1 MKLDEKWFELY
12 ESLYGT
18 TFNKI
23 LTIGTPNEGYENY
36 PIKSLAQLRQMCEEN
51 YPKKEFY
58 ISFYDYDSD
67 ELAIKWDPRDNTPYE
82 KYSKKNCILFRFIQN
97 TDIIKEE
104 TKELTDVQKFMF
116 TRRTLNL
123 GNNKEI
129 FEDVRKVYDAIEEL
143 FNIKSWVLFN
153 GYNECYLYVFTES
166 EMKLKNPTLTYYY
179 FYKFIEKYTGVKT
192 LIYSQ
197 IEPFSQILSLP
208 GSQNNN
214 TRLYTKPYDITLDY
228 LDILKNSQSRK
239 IESFDLRQ
247 NQDTSS
253 LEELFKTVDDEITKR
268 KSEGNTNIWDYE
280 LDELFNEK
288 RSI

>member
-1 MKLDEKWFELY
+1 MYTNDIRIKEGSTVLVRYKAN
-12 ESLYGT
+12 GT
-18 TFNKI
+18 TLLSAHTSYTF
-23 LTIGTPNEGYENY
+23 
-36 PIKSLAQLRQMCEEN
+36 
-51 YPKKEFY
+51 
-58 ISFYDYDSD
+58 
-67 ELAIKWDPRDNTPYE
+67 
-82 KYSKKNCILFRFIQN
+82 
-97 TDIIKEE
+97 DIE
-104 TKELTDVQKFMF
+104 V
-116 TRRTLNL
+116 
-123 GNNKEI
+123 
-129 FEDVRKVYDAIEEL
+129 
-143 FNIKSWVLFN
+143 
-153 GYNECYLYVFTES
+153 
-166 EMKLKNPTLTYYY
+166 KNPTLTYYY
-179 FYKFIEKYTGVKT
+179 FYKFIENYTGVKT

-268 KSEGNTNIWDYE
+268 KSEGNTNIWVYE

-288 RSI
+288 RSIKKKNINHNTIPLKTFFINKN